1 MAPPQLTAEQ
11 RAKALEK
18 AALARQKRAEIKQL
32 LKNGSL
38 SLGDLYEKAENDPI
52 VAGIKVSAVL
62 SSLPRVGKVKS
73 KRIMDDLGI
82 ADNRRLRG
90 LGERQR
96 AALLEEFS

>member
-11 RAKALEK
+11 RAQALEK
-18 AALARQKRAEIKQL
+18 AAMARRKRAEVKQL
-32 LKNGSL
+32 LKTGSISL
-38 SLGDLYEKAENDPI
+38 SELLEGAGADPM

-62 SSLPRVGKVKS
+62 ASMPRIGKIKS
-73 KRIMDDLGI
+73 KRLMEKLGI
-82 ADNRRLRG
+82 ADNRRIRG

>member
-11 RAKALEK
+11 RAQALEK
-18 AALARQKRAEIKQL
+18 AAMARRKRAEVKQL
-32 LKNGSL
+32 LKTGSISL
-38 SLGDLYEKAENDPI
+38 SELLEEAGADPM

-62 SSLPRVGKVKS
+62 ASMPRTGKIKS
-73 KRIMDDLGI
+73 KRLMEKLGI
-82 ADNRRLRG
+82 ADNRRIRG

>member
-32 LKNGSL
+32 LKSGSL

-73 KRIMDDLGI
+73 KRIMEDLSI

-90 LGERQR
+90 LGDRQR

>member
-62 SSLPRVGKVKS
+62 SSLPKVGKVKS
-73 KRIMDDLGI
+73 KRIMDELGI

-90 LGERQR
+90 LGDRQR

>member
-11 RAKALEK
+11 RAQALEK
-18 AALARQKRAEIKQL
+18 AAMARRKRAEVKQL
-32 LKNGSL
+32 LKTGSISL
-38 SLGDLYEKAENDPI
+38 SELLEGAEADPM

-62 SSLPRVGKVKS
+62 ASMPRTGKIKS
-73 KRIMDDLGI
+73 KRLMEKLGI
-82 ADNRRLRG
+82 ADNRRIRG

>member
-11 RAKALEK
+11 RAQALEK
-18 AALARQKRAEIKQL
+18 AAMARRKRAEVKQL
-32 LKNGSL
+32 LKTGSISL
-38 SLGDLYEKAENDPI
+38 SELLEGAEADPM

-62 SSLPRVGKVKS
+62 ASMPRIGKIKS
-73 KRIMDDLGI
+73 KRLMEKLGI
-82 ADNRRLRG
+82 ADNRRIRG